1 MDQQTV
7 NKLQN
12 GNYLGKQQWGWYNT
26 INIKN
31 VLIARW
37 LFRDPQDAIRSSV
50 GVVQHSAMFVVRN
63 GSPIITMVQ
72 MKETIALTTKN

>member
-50 GVVQHSAMFVVRN
+50 GVV
-63 GSPIITMVQ
+63 
-72 MKETIALTTKN
+72 